1 MQTSVHSARQTKKPS
16 TLNKLRKKLER
27 ISIRQW
33 SGIGLI
39 ALLVSLATWYGISQN
54 QKTANATN
62 KLQVMASF
70 YPVYDLARQVGGEV
84 AEVTNITPTGA
95 EAHDFEPSPKT
106 LTEAYQAGLF
116 IYHDEEMEPWVSKFI
131 KDYSG
136 VAVRSIEGIDVHAVD
151 EHEEDHEAESE
162 EHHEEDDGHN
172 HSFDPHVWTDPIL
185 AEKMVD
191 NILAGFAAADPAN
204 RTIYE
209 ANAANLKSELARL
222 DQEFSQQLTI
232 CSQRTIVTSHAAFHY
247 FADRYNLTILPI
259 SGLTPTQEPSAGK
272 LAELSNLVKDQG
284 ITTIFFESQ
293 TSPQLAQTLARE
305 TGAKTAILDPIEGI
319 NQSSSTESYVSIQE
333 KNLVS
338 LKTALA
344 CN

>member
-1 MQTSVHSARQTKKPS
+1 MQTLTNSGYQVEKPS
-16 TLNKLRKKLER
+16 SFTNLRKKLKR

-39 ALLVSLATWYGISQN
+39 ILLTSLAIWYGIN
-54 QKTANATN
+54 QRQEMASASN

-70 YPVYDLARQVGGEV
+70 YPVYDLARQVGGDV
-84 AEVTNITPTGA
+84 ADVTNITPAGA

-106 LTEAYQAGLF
+106 LTEAYQADLF

-136 VAVRSIEGIDVHAVD
+136 VAVRSIEGIAIHAAD

-162 EHHEEDDGHN
+162 EHHEDDEHN
-172 HSFDPHVWTDPIL
+172 HSYDPHVWTDPNL
-185 AEKMVD
+185 AEEMVD
-191 NILAGFAAADPAN
+191 NILAGFIKADSAN
-204 RTIYE
+204 RTTYE
-209 ANAANLKSELARL
+209 ANAAQLKSELAKL
-222 DQEFSQQLTI
+222 DREFSQQLAT
-232 CSQRTIVTSHAAFHY
+232 CDQRTIVTSHAAFHY
-247 FADRYNLTILPI
+247 FADRYHLTILPI

-272 LAELSNLVKDQG
+272 LAELSDLVREQG

-319 NQSSSTESYVSIQE
+319 NQSSSIESYVSIQE
-333 KNLVS
+333 KNLIG